1 MHPMLNTAVKAARK
15 AGAIINRAALNLDR
29 LTVRSKSERDYV
41 SEVDHSAEQAI
52 IETLLEA
59 YPSHGILAEETGS
72 RPAQEGH
79 ADEYQWIIDPLD
91 GTTNFLHGLLQYS
104 VSIALRHKGQI
115 TQAVVYDPAANELYT
130 ASRGRG
136 AFLNDRRIRVS
147 KRDKLEDCLVGTGFP
162 FREFSHAEAYLNMFR
177 DVMKRTSGIRRPGSA
192 ALDLAYVAAGRYDAF
207 WEIGLN
213 VWDLAA
219 GSLLVQEAGG
229 LVGDLSGNEGWLD
242 TGNILAANPK
252 IFGHMVQTLK
262 PHLSPDLKS

>member
-1 MHPMLNTAVKAARK
+1 MLTTAIKAARK
-15 AGAIINRAALNLDR
+15 AGTIISRASLNLDR
-29 LTVRSKSERDYV
+29 ITVHTKTDRDYV
-41 SEVDHSAEQAI
+41 SEVDRAAEQAI

-59 YPSHGILAEETGS
+59 YPGHGILAEETGT
-72 RPAQEGH
+72 RPAVAGQ

-91 GTTNFLHGLLQYS
+91 GTTNFLHGLQQYS
-104 VSIALRHKGQI
+104 VSIALKHKGQI
-115 TQAVVYDPAANELYT
+115 SQAVVYDPASNELFT

-136 AFLNDRRIRVS
+136 AFLNDRRLRVS
-147 KRDKLEDCLVGTGFP
+147 KRDKMEDCLVGTGFP
-162 FREFSHAEAYLNMFR
+162 FREFSHAEAYINMFR

-213 VWDLAA
+213 TWDLAA

-229 LVGDLSGNEGWLD
+229 LVGDLSGNETWLE

-252 IFGHMVQTLK
+252 IFGQMVQTLQ

>member
-1 MHPMLNTAVKAARK
+1 MLTTAVKAARK

-29 LTVRSKSERDYV
+29 LTVHTKKDRDYV
-41 SEVDHSAEQAI
+41 SEVDHAAEQAI

-59 YPSHGILAEETGS
+59 YPNHGILAEETGAK
-72 RPAQEGH
+72 PAQEGH

-91 GTTNFLHGLLQYS
+91 GTTNFLHGLQQYS

-115 TQAVVYDPAANELYT
+115 SQAVVYDPASNELFT

-136 AFLNDRRIRVS
+136 AFLNDRRLRVS
-147 KRDKLEDCLVGTGFP
+147 KRQKLEECLVGTGFP

-177 DVMKRTSGIRRPGSA
+177 EIMKRTSGIRRPGSA

-229 LVGDLSGNEGWLD
+229 LVGDLSGNETWLD

-252 IFGHMVQTLK
+252 IFGQMVQALQ
-262 PHLSPDLKS
+262 PHLSPDLRS